1 MSKEKAE
8 LQLELREI
16 KNHQKRVAMVQPMK
30 GPSPKK
36 AKLEESLPT
45 HLEVDSKL
53 ETSEASHSLGTN

>member
-16 KNHQKRVAMVQPMK
+16 KNHQKRVAMVQPMQ

-45 HLEVDSKL
+45 RFEVNSKL
-53 ETSEASHSLGTN
+53 ETSEAPHSLGMN